1 MSLGLTGLGL
11 GIGAARFIPGQLLQA
26 PTDFTDAAWGKS
38 GVGTGSAPVVTAN
51 ATTAPDGTMTADKI
65 VFDRGAGNTVGDYSI
80 LIQSNISTIA
90 GNYLGNVYLKA
101 VAGSVGKE
109 LGLRHVSIGSYGTPI
124 TLTADWV
131 RYTKEEASAGGL
143 KSFDLVTRGTITADN
158 TVSVYVWGANLV
170 AGTIEYPVIT

>member
-38 GVGTGSAPVVTAN
+38 GVGTGLAPVVTAN

-65 VFDRGAGNTVGDYSI
+65 VFDRGAGNAVGDYSI

-90 GNYLGNVYLKA
+90 GNYLGNVYVKA
-101 VAGSVGKE
+101 FAGADVGKE
-109 LGLRHVSIGSYGTPI
+109 IAFRFVGGTYKVV
-124 TLTADWV
+124 TLTADWD
-131 RYTKEEASAGGL
+131 RPKEIALSSGGS
-143 KSFDLVTRGTITADN
+143 KTFDMTNRGTVTADN
-158 TVSVYVWGANLV
+158 TVSLYVWGANLV